1 MNKII
6 LTSILLFTFICKL
19 STQNDSI
26 PQTIEQQKTA
36 KNIAEKWA
44 TLLIKGENID
54 SLIAISKTPFALD
67 RIKILNSKE
76 ELKAFY
82 NKVIENKHKRIMPK
96 ISSEIVYS
104 KYEIIEKCIP
114 INVLIIKITP
124 LEGDSKG
131 EGSLVSVEIS
141 GNDMKIIGFS
151 D

>member
-1 MNKII
+1 M
-6 LTSILLFTFICKL
+6 
-19 STQNDSI
+19 
-26 PQTIEQQKTA
+26 
-36 KNIAEKWA
+36 
-44 TLLIKGENID
+44 IKGENID
-54 SLIAISKTPFALD
+54 SLIAISKIPFALD

-131 EGSLVSVEIS
+131 EGGLVSVEIS

>member
-6 LTSILLFTFICKL
+6 LTSILLFTFICK
-19 STQNDSI
+19 SSAQNDSI

-54 SLIAISKTPFALD
+54 SLIAISKIPFALD
-67 RIKILNSKE
+67 RKKILNSKD

-82 NKVIENKHKRIMPK
+82 NKVIDNKGKRIMPK
-96 ISSEIVYS
+96 FSSEIVYS

-124 LEGDSKG
+124 LEGHLKG
-131 EGSLVSVEIS
+131 EGGLVSVEIS